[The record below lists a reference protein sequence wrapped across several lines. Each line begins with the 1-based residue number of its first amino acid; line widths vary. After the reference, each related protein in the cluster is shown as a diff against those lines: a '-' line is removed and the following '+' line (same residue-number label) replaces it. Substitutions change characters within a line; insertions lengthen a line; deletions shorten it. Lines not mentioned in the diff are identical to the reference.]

1 MRRRRFTEEQILRIL
16 REVDGGRSVAEVI
29 RTHGVSKES
38 FYRWKRKYAGM
49 KLDEMKR
56 LRQLEDENRKL
67 KKLVADLSLDKQA
80 LQDLLSRKW

>member
-1 MRRRRFTEEQILRIL
+1 MLKEA
-16 REVDGGRSVAEVI
+16 DGGKPVAEVV

-38 FYRWKRKYAGM
+38 FYCWRRKEAGM

-56 LRQLEDENRKL
+56 LRQLEDEKRKL

>member
-1 MRRRRFTEEQILRIL
+1 MRRRRFSEEQILRML
-16 REVDGGRSVAEVI
+16 KEAERGRPVAEVI

-38 FYRWKRKYAGM
+38 FYRWKRKYGGM

-56 LRQLEDENRKL
+56 LRQLEDENRRL

-80 LQDLLSRKW
+80 LQDLLARKW